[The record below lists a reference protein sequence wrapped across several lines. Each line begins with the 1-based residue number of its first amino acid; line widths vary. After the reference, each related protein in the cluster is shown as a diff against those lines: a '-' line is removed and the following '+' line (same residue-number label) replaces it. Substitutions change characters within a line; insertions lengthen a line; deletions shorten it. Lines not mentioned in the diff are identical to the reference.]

1 MLCCP
6 SCTIQYLDSAR
17 APAHIHEQEFRKYEN
32 GLHLLIAEDKPWP

>member
-17 APAHIHEQEFRKYEN
+17 PPADIRAEEIRDYES
-32 GLHLLIAEDKPWP
+32 GFVRLHF